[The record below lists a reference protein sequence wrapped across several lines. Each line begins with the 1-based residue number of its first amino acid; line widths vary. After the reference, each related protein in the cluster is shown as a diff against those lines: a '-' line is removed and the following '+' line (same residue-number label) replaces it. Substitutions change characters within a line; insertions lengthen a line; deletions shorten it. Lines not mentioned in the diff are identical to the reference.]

1 QFAVIRDHFTDEE
14 EPALRSHQPDEI
26 GGHTADSSLRQDGVE
41 SLELFGGGKNRAPHE
56 TFQIRAFGDEGVESR
71 QRVCDGR
78 ALALVLG
85 ERKQGGRVTS
95 GYAGNNR
102 VFLCHAATS

>member
-1 QFAVIRDHFTDEE
+1 MASSALSWSAAENTGLRTSRSRSGLSVMRASNLAKRVRDG
-14 EPALRSHQPDEI
+14 L
-26 GGHTADSSLRQDGVE
+26 
-41 SLELFGGGKNRAPHE
+41 
-56 TFQIRAFGDEGVESR
+56 
-71 QRVCDGR
+71 

-102 VFLCHAATS
+102 VFLCHAATSDDD

>member
-1 QFAVIRDHFTDEE
+1 MKIQ
-14 EPALRSHQPDEI
+14 PALRRHEPEEI
-26 GGHTADSSLRQDGVE
+26 RGHAANSRLREDGVE
-41 SLELFGGGKNRAPHE
+41 GLELIGGRKHRAPHQP
-56 TFQIRAFGDEGVESR
+56 FQVRAFGDEGVESR
-71 QRVCDGR
+71 QRVCDGL

-102 VFLCHAATS
+102 VFLCHAATSDDD

>member
-1 QFAVIRDHFTDEE
+1 M
-14 EPALRSHQPDEI
+14 
-26 GGHTADSSLRQDGVE
+26 
-41 SLELFGGGKNRAPHE
+41 RASNL
-56 TFQIRAFGDEGVESR
+56 AK
-71 QRVCDGR
+71 RVCDGL

-102 VFLCHAATS
+102 VFLCHAATSDDD

>member
-1 QFAVIRDHFTDEE
+1 MRASNL
-14 EPALRSHQPDEI
+14 ANASA
-26 GGHTADSSLRQDGVE
+26 TAS
-41 SLELFGGGKNRAPHE
+41 
-56 TFQIRAFGDEGVESR
+56 
-71 QRVCDGR
+71 

-102 VFLCHAATS
+102 VFLCHAATSDDD